1 MTAGKARRRNRSQP
15 VRPKLVAAASRSWGI
30 VVRDSYT
37 PNAMFLKMRKTTANS
52 MPIGFP
58 WNVATKNSRAA
69 GKKTRMGIDW
79 RTSRSGSMTIA
90 AFLFVAAVCPKTIA
104 KTRERRY
111 ATTIRAVEK
120 APRRGSWI
128 ASSAD
133 DGFRRAAAAPARIT
147 APAKSRSHRRAPRIA
162 ARKGWG
168 VYTGC
173 RARSDTGQEPG
184 ENRFLRVQA
193 VLGLVEHD
201 RLRPIHDVVRDLES
215 TVGR

>member
-37 PNAMFLKMRKTTANS
+37 PNAMFHAMLVKMRKTTANS

-79 RTSRSGSMTIA
+79 RTSRSGR
-90 AFLFVAAVCPKTIA
+90 KTIA